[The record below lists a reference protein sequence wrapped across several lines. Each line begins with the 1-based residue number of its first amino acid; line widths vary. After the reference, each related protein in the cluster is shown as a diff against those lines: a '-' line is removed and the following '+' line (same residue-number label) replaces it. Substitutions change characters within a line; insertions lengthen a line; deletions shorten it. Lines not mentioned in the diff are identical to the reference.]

1 MAKLTSIRYVLSIA
15 AAYDLEIE
23 QLDVK
28 TTFLHGDLEEEI
40 YMRQPEGF
48 VCKGKEDLVCR
59 LRKSLYGLKQSPRM
73 WYQKFDSY
81 VLQHGFSRSNVD
93 HCVYVKRLE
102 NVFVILTL
110 YVDDM
115 LLIGNSKELIN
126 SVKGLLAAQFDM
138 KDLGAANF
146 ILGMQITRDRQ
157 SCKLWLW
164 QRKYI
169 EEVLKKF
176 NMVDCKPVKTP
187 MTLGVKLSTDQCP
200 KSEEDAEEMTHVPY
214 ASAVG
219 SLMYAM
225 VCTRPDIAQ
234 AVGVLSRFMSNPGKE
249 HWSAVKRVL
258 RYLRGTSDLSL
269 CYGGMATGDELDV
282 IGFVDA
288 DWGGDLDSRRST
300 SGYVFSLFGAAV
312 CWMSKRQSTVALS
325 STEAEYM
332 ALTHAGKEA
341 MWLRRLSLELGFK
354 LDAVKIGCDNQGAIY
369 LAKNPAFHSRSKHID
384 IQYHFIRQ
392 KVEERLVL
400 LKKVDTLVNA
410 ADFLTKAV
418 SLAKFTWCVDEIGL
432 HCVKYS
438 PSGRMLEL
446 STTSALMGNGD
457 ALGGPADRSA
467 GGCPAPR

>member
-1 MAKLTSIRYVLSIA
+1 M
-15 AAYDLEIE
+15 
-23 QLDVK
+23 
-28 TTFLHGDLEEEI
+28 
-40 YMRQPEGF
+40 
-48 VCKGKEDLVCR
+48 
-59 LRKSLYGLKQSPRM
+59 
-73 WYQKFDSY
+73 
-81 VLQHGFSRSNVD
+81 D

-102 NVFVILTL
+102 NGFVILTL

-126 SVKGLLAAQFDM
+126 SVKGLLDAQFDM
-138 KDLGAANF
+138 KDVGAANF

-157 SCKLWLW
+157 SCKLWLG
-164 QRKYI
+164 QKKYI

-187 MTLGVKLSTDQCP
+187 MTLGAKLSTDQYP

-214 ASAVG
+214 TSAVG

-258 RYLRGTSDLSL
+258 RYLRGTSDLAL

-300 SGYVFSLFGAAV
+300 SGYIFSLFDAAV
-312 CWMSKRQSTVALS
+312 SWMSKRQSTVALS

-354 LDAVKIGCDNQGAIY
+354 LEAVKIGCDNQGAIY
-369 LAKNPAFHSRSKHID
+369 LAKNPAFHSQSKHID
-384 IQYHFIRQ
+384 VQYHFIRQ
-392 KVEERLVL
+392 KVEEKLVL
-400 LKKVDTLVNA
+400 LDKVDTLVNA

-418 SLAKFTWCVDEIGL
+418 SLAKFTWCVDEVGL
-432 HCVKYS
+432 QCVKYS

-446 STTSALMGNGD
+446 STTSRIRGD
-457 ALGGPADRSA
+457 AYGGPW
-467 GGCPAPR
+467 